1 MDNAA
6 ITGWLNDAL
15 WSLGAVGVLVA
26 TLAGLW
32 LVVAPASALRVANR
46 LNREYS
52 INWLQRALDT
62 PRYTEPWIYR
72 HHRIVGALLVV
83 ATSYFFWQ
91 LATDF
96 SIEGL
101 VALFAGTL
109 PAIALEVLAKV
120 FTSILV
126 IGNAAGLILGVVI
139 FVRPSALKGT
149 ESWAN
154 HWIASEKAVEF
165 LDRRDDRAEGFAHRY
180 PRRVGG
186 VILAATVYIVLIALV
201 VLK

>member
-1 MDNAA
+1 MGNS
-6 ITGWLNDAL
+6 IINGWLSESL
-15 WSLGAVGVLVA
+15 WWLGVVGVTLA

-32 LVVAPASALRVANR
+32 LVLAPAGALRVANR

-52 INWLQRALDT
+52 VSWLQRALDT
-62 PRYTEPWIYR
+62 PRHTEPWIYR
-72 HHRIVGALLVV
+72 HHRVVGVLLVV

-96 SIEGL
+96 SVSAL
-101 VALFAGTL
+101 AALFAGTM
-109 PAIALEVLAKV
+109 PPVALELLATV

-149 ESWAN
+149 EGWAN
-154 HWIASEKAVEF
+154 RWVASEKATEF
-165 LDRRDDRAEGFAHRY
+165 LDRRNDRAEGYAHRY
-180 PRRVGG
+180 PRWVGA
-186 VILAATVYIVLIALV
+186 VILAATAYIVLIALA